1 MNFVSLLVFAALMV
15 LRYRAMMK
23 YREELYPPW
32 FYGVSAVIIVIGL
45 YWALD
50 MWSRENIVS
59 AMMVA
64 AITVADLIFVVFIML
79 VEWNMTTKRKN

>member
-1 MNFVSLLVFAALMV
+1 MNFASLVVFAALMV
-15 LRYRAMMK
+15 LRYRVMMR

-32 FYGVSAVIIVIGL
+32 FYGMSAVIIVIGL

-50 MWSRENIVS
+50 MWSKEHIVS

-64 AITVADLIFVVFIML
+64 SITVADLIVVVFIML
-79 VEWNMTTKRKN
+79 VEWNMTTKRRN